1 MTEVVDVE
9 TGELL
14 PAEYEPGGNSPHFSP
29 APMTLFGS
37 DAPAA
42 ALTRMKLLA
51 TLLVDV
57 IRNPPDPKVK
67 LVTTISGR
75 EFLSAEAWMTLGG
88 MVGVTPNVVWS
99 RPLEYDGL
107 SGWAAARHPEEHPS
121 PC

>member
-1 MTEVVDVE
+1 MTEVVDVV

-14 PAEYEPGGNSPHFSP
+14 PAEYEPASP

-37 DAPAA
+37 DDPAA
-42 ALTRMKLLA
+42 ALARMKLLA

-67 LVTTISGR
+67 LVSQISGR